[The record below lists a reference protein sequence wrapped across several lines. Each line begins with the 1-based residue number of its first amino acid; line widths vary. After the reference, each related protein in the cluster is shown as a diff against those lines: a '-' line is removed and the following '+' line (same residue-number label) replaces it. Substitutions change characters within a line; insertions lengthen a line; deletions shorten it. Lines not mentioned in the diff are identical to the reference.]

1 MGNRGAEAGDGAQR
15 ARTDLGAQ
23 VEAGLDGA
31 AIVFGPTGSPLPAA
45 TLAERGLH
53 VAAAGDGGTVAAVL
67 TNDQPSVELL
77 LGAIVGGTRLV
88 SVPYPARA
96 ADPVAYG
103 AFVQAACQAH
113 GVSRVVVRDDLAPLL
128 DALGV
133 ATLPHSKLEPG
144 RLDPGPGFE
153 LVQFT
158 SGSTGTPRG
167 VVIDG
172 DALGVNMA
180 AMLDRLGPEP
190 GDATVTWL
198 PLSHDMGLLGTFL
211 SSIIAC
217 SPDRIAEGT
226 VVLLPPEDFL
236 RSPGTWLEVVDTWK
250 GTFTGAPDFGY
261 RLAMAKRP
269 SRRLDLRQLRCA
281 VIGGEIVRAETLR
294 AVAECFARDGLSPT
308 ALSPAYGMAELG
320 VAAAITPARDPWRAV
335 ALDPVALGD
344 GRRAAPAA
352 GGAVLEITA
361 SGPPLAGYAVGIEAD
376 PGQIGPITVDA
387 PVVGRDADGR
397 SLAGP
402 DGILRTADVGF
413 VDDDGWLYVCGRR
426 DDHIVTRG
434 RNLHAP
440 AIEGAMGRAPG
451 VRSGR
456 VTAIGTPEG
465 EWVVAAESAESGTTP
480 AAEEVRKA
488 IRRAA
493 VEVAALAPDHVVLVP
508 PGQLPMTSSGKV
520 QRHEVLRRWLDGS
533 LAG

>member
-1 MGNRGAEAGDGAQR
+1 MDDRVTESEEGARR
-15 ARTDLGAQ
+15 ARTDLGGQ

-31 AIVFGPTGSPLPAA
+31 DVVFGPMGAPVRAT
-45 TLAERGLH
+45 TLAEKGLH
-53 VAAAGDGGTVAAVL
+53 VTAAGDGGTVAAIL
-67 TNDQPSVELL
+67 TNDQPSVEVL
-77 LGAIVGGTRLV
+77 LGAIVGGARLV

-103 AFVQAACQAH
+103 AFVQALCRGH

-133 ATLPHSKLEPG
+133 AVLPHSQLQPG
-144 RLDPGPGFE
+144 RLEPGPGFE

-217 SPDRIAEGT
+217 SPERIAQGT

-236 RSPGTWLEVVDTWK
+236 RSPGTWLEVLDTWK

-269 SRRLDLRQLRCA
+269 DRRLDLRHVRCA

-294 AVAECFARDGLSPT
+294 AVADCFARDGLSPT

-320 VAAAITPARDPWRAV
+320 VAAAITQARDPWRSV
-335 ALDPVALGD
+335 ALDPVALGE
-344 GRRAAPAA
+344 GRRAAPVDD
-352 GGAVLEITA
+352 GPVLEITA
-361 SGPPLAGYAVGIEAD
+361 SGPPLAGYAVTIDGE
-376 PGQIGPITVDA
+376 PGQVGPITVDA
-387 PVVGRDADGR
+387 PVLGRDADGR

-402 DGILRTADVGF
+402 DGVLRTADVGF
-413 VDDDGWLYVCGRR
+413 VDDDGWLYVSGRR

-465 EWVVAAESAESGTTP
+465 EWVVAAESGESGATP
-480 AAEEVRKA
+480 AAEEVRRA